1 VPTRQLACHDIVHFA
16 AGREDPMILVT
27 GAAGLNGSAVIREFS
42 RNGHP
47 VRALVRDR
55 IRTRHLAELPGV
67 EVVEGDMRR
76 PETLGP
82 ALDGVDRA
90 LMISTADPAMA
101 QTQCAFVDACGQA
114 GVGHV
119 VKFSGAESGVGFD
132 AGKFRFTRMH
142 EEAERYLEASGL
154 GWTHLRPSQFMQVYL
169 REAPSVIKDGAL
181 SLPLADVALAP
192 IDVGDIAQI
201 AFAILSKGGYQ
212 GRRFDMTG
220 PEALTMTQVAE
231 RITSATGHRVRYI
244 SITPDR
250 RRQNLEAGGAPAW
263 FLDALDEQARERLR
277 HPRSRVSLDAHREF
291 GVTPTTFAD
300 FASRNAAAFG
310 GNG

>member
-1 VPTRQLACHDIVHFA
+1 
-16 AGREDPMILVT
+16 MILVT

-47 VRALVRDR
+47 VRGLVRDR
-55 IRTRHLAELPGV
+55 TRAQHIAELPGV

-101 QTQCAFVDACGQA
+101 ETQCAFVDACGKA

-119 VKFSGAESGVGFD
+119 VKFSGAESGIGFD

-142 EEAERYLEASGL
+142 EEVERYLEASGVA
-154 GWTHLRPSQFMQVYL
+154 WTHLRPSQFMQVYL
-169 REAPSVIKDGAL
+169 REAPSIISDGAL
-181 SLPLADVALAP
+181 CLPLADIALAP
-192 IDVGDIAQI
+192 IDVGDIAQV
-201 AFAILSKGGYQ
+201 AFAILTRGGYE

-231 RITSATGHRVRYI
+231 RITSATGHRVRYV
-244 SITPDR
+244 SITADQ
-250 RRQNLEAGGAPAW
+250 RRQNLAAAGAPAW
-263 FLDALDEQARERLR
+263 FLDALDEQALERLR
-277 HPRSRVSLDAHREF
+277 HPQSRVSLDAHREF

-300 FASRNAAAFG
+300 FASRNASAFG

>member
-1 VPTRQLACHDIVHFA
+1 
-16 AGREDPMILVT
+16 MILVT

-47 VRALVRDR
+47 VRGLVRDR
-55 IRTRHLAELPGV
+55 TRAQHIAELPGV

-101 QTQCAFVDACGQA
+101 ETQCAFVDACGKA

-119 VKFSGAESGVGFD
+119 VKFSGAESGIGFD

-142 EEAERYLEASGL
+142 EEVERYLEASGVA
-154 GWTHLRPSQFMQVYL
+154 WTHLRPSQFMQVYL
-169 REAPSVIKDGAL
+169 REAPSIISDGAL
-181 SLPLADVALAP
+181 CLPLAGIALAP
-192 IDVGDIAQI
+192 IDVGDIAQV
-201 AFAILSKGGYQ
+201 AFAILTRGGYE

-231 RITSATGHRVRYI
+231 RITSATGHRVRYV
-244 SITPDR
+244 SITADQ
-250 RRQNLEAGGAPAW
+250 RRQNLAAAGAPAW
-263 FLDALDEQARERLR
+263 FLDALDEQALERLR
-277 HPRSRVSLDAHREF
+277 HPQSRVSLDAHREF

-300 FASRNAAAFG
+300 FASRNASAFG